1 MRIPRLDRYLAL
13 EIVGPFAA
21 ALAFLFGLLLA
32 MQLLRGID
40 VMLGSG
46 VRPSDLV
53 RILAFLGP
61 HFVVMAMPV
70 SFLFAL
76 MLAVGRWSEDREV
89 LALAASGVAPWRLWA
104 APLALALAV
113 AAAGIGLGRGP
124 EPHGLAALRLHVNEL
139 IKRNMAGDVKP
150 GVFYD
155 TLSAITLYSQGVS
168 PKTRRFANV
177 LLSDERDPEASLLV
191 LAREGY
197 VDPHGGGG
205 TLRLVLADGE
215 IHRAAASAQDY
226 AVVTFQKASL
236 NIGVSDDLLRRN
248 QFTAAKEELSPHQL
262 KLRAEQAA
270 EQGDLE
276 GSRDLLMARAKRTA
290 APLATVAFALCG
302 VPLAI
307 RRRQRSRAVGALAT
321 LGMYVGY
328 YVVARAAEVS
338 AVGGRLPPLLAA
350 HLANLLFA
358 AIGVMLLRRAARV
371 GG

>member
-1 MRIPRLDRYLAL
+1 LRIPRLDRYLAL
-13 EIVGPFAA
+13 EIIGPFAA

-46 VRPSDLV
+46 VRPADLLQ
-53 RILAFLGP
+53 ILWYLGP
-61 HFVVMAMPV
+61 HFAAMAMPV
-70 SFLFAL
+70 SFLFAV

-89 LALAASGVAPWRLWA
+89 LALAASGVAPWRLWV
-104 APLALALAV
+104 APLGLALAV
-113 AAAGIGLGRGP
+113 AAVGIGLGRGP

-168 PKTRRFANV
+168 PRTRRFANV

-197 VDPHGGGG
+197 VDPHGSGG
-205 TLRLVLADGE
+205 TLRLVLTDGE
-215 IHRAAASAQDY
+215 IHRAAAAGQDY
-226 AVVTFQKASL
+226 AVVTFQRASL
-236 NIGVSDDLLRRN
+236 NIGVSDDLLKRN

-262 KLRAEQAA
+262 RLRAEQAQ
-270 EQGDLE
+270 EHGDDV
-276 GSRDLLMARAKRTA
+276 SARDLFLARARRTA
-290 APLATVAFALCG
+290 APLATVAFAMCG

-307 RRRQRSRAVGALAT
+307 RRRQRSRALGALAT
-321 LGMYVGY
+321 LAMFVGY
-328 YVVARAAEVS
+328 YVVARAAEIA
-338 AVGGRLPPLLAA
+338 AVNGRVPPTLAA
-350 HLANLLFA
+350 WLANLLFA
-358 AIGVMLLRRAARV
+358 AVGVVLLRRAARV